1 MRALSLVIFTA
12 ITLSTAVAS
21 SPELLICQGLDQLTI
36 RDAREL
42 RDGSITR
49 ADADI
54 NIELYQHF
62 SCGQVLSENINLAS
76 EKENK
81 CQELLKHFEKVG
93 QQRDRAIIEG
103 DTVKS
108 DKLFQEQGLITE
120 KYLALNCFDQGK

>member
-12 ITLSTAVAS
+12 ITLSTAAAS

-62 SCGQVLSENINLAS
+62 SCGQVLSENINLTS

-103 DTVKS
+103 DSVKS

-120 KYLALNCFDQGK
+120 KYLVLNCFDQGK